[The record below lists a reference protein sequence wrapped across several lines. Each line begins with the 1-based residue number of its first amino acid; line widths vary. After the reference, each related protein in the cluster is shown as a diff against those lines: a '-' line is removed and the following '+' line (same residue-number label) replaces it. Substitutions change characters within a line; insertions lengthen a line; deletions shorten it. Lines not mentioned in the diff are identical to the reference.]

1 MIWEGES
8 GREREQV
15 VVEIIM
21 LSLQRIRYDIY
32 GVDWTGGVCIVF
44 VI

>member
-1 MIWEGES
+1 MICEGE
-8 GREREQV
+8 REEEREHV

-32 GVDWTGGVCIVF
+32 GVDSTGGVCIVF